1 MHILQCVRGVSP
13 HTHANANA
21 HMQCTCI
28 WATFR
33 AHLLTSCERT
43 TSCVSACSRRLCAAH
58 SLAQVQSQIHTARI
72 PDSAIRSTSSVTSAP
87 IEMASLGADGSS
99 AAAVVLAA

>member
-1 MHILQCVRGVSP
+1 MHD
-13 HTHANANA
+13 
-21 HMQCTCI
+21 TCI
-28 WATFR
+28 CIWVTFR

-58 SLAQVQSQIHTARI
+58 SLAQVQSQMHTTRI
-72 PDSAIRSTSSVTSAP
+72 PDSATRSTSSVTSAP